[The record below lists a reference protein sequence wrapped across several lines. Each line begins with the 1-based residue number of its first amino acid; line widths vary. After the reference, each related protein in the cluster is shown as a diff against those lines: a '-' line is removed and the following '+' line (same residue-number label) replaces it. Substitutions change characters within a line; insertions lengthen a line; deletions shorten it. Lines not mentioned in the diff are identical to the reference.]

1 MSRQQLSVRVPESIR
16 EDIEDIQDR
25 RNFDG
30 RAEATRQVLRRGIE
44 TYEGDTN
51 AGETLGQQAT
61 AVAGVGTVAAGIGA
75 VVGQAWALTLVTPFA
90 LTTFVFAMLWAS
102 VRALAGREL
111 V

>member
-16 EDIEDIQDR
+16 DDIEDIQDR
-25 RNFDG
+25 RNFDE
-30 RAEATRQVLRRGIE
+30 RSEATRQVLRRGIE
-44 TYEGDTN
+44 TYEGDSN

-61 AVAGVGTVAAGIGA
+61 TVAGVGTVAAVIGA
-75 VVGQAWALTLVTPFA
+75 GVGQSWAIALVTPFA

-102 VRALAGREL
+102 VRVLAGRDL